1 MAANAQNDIQLLAD
15 PENHSVLEEV
25 PSHPLTR
32 EELANRL
39 SLSES
44 AVGRRLS
51 DFVDRDWVAHPDGG
65 FRITTV
71 GRFALREYDRC
82 QSSVEAEYEEVD
94 VDEESAELIDYL
106 ADSPK
111 QACVLFALRE
121 GPARQNELIT
131 RSSVSR
137 STVVRA
143 TDAFQDRDLVRED
156 ASTGGFALT
165 DTGEQILAA
174 YDDLERA
181 IEIINESKS
190 FLLLL
195 RANGLDIPI
204 EVLGAAQVMVA
215 SREEP
220 HTAVVRF
227 MERMAEESPSGFR
240 SMSPVVSG
248 VYNQTIEPFVPTG
261 MDMELILDK
270 SALALS
276 ASDFSDDH
284 TALTAGNI
292 DLYVHP
298 SGIPFA
304 LMIIDER
311 RGMLGA
317 FDEEG
322 NHRGSLAGTNGTLV
336 EWMGTVYEQ
345 YKREARHISE
355 IDIESIGGA
364 NPRENGYY
372 GDEAAQKEDR

>member
-1 MAANAQNDIQLLAD
+1 MAPVAQTDIQLLAD
-15 PENHSVLEEV
+15 AENHAVLEEV
-25 PSHPLTR
+25 PSYPLTR

-39 SLSES
+39 SMSES
-44 AVGRRLS
+44 AVGRKLS
-51 DFVDRDWVAHPDGG
+51 DLVDRDWVAHSDGG

-71 GRFALREYDRC
+71 GRLALREYDRC
-82 QSSVEAEYEEVD
+82 QSSVEEEYDEVD
-94 VDEESAELIDYL
+94 VDEGAAQLIDYF

-111 QACVLFALRE
+111 QACVLLALEE

-137 STVVRA
+137 STVGRA
-143 TDAFQDRDLVRED
+143 IDAFEDRNLVRED
-156 ASTGGFALT
+156 ASTGGYTLT
-165 DTGEQILAA
+165 DVGKQIVAA

-181 IEIINESKS
+181 IEVINESKS

-204 EVLGAAQVMVA
+204 DVLSAAQVMVA

-276 ASDFSDDH
+276 ASDFSDDLD

-292 DLYVHP
+292 DLYIHP

-336 EWMGTVYEQ
+336 EWMGRVYEQ

-355 IDIESIGGA
+355 VDIESLGGEERA
-364 NPRENGYY
+364 ERGSPSER
-372 GDEAAQKEDR
+372 

>member
-1 MAANAQNDIQLLAD
+1 MATPSQTDIQLLAD
-15 PENHSVLEEV
+15 PKNHAVLEEV

-39 SLSES
+39 SSSES

-51 DFVDRDWVAHPDGG
+51 DFADRDWVVGSEGG

-71 GRFALREYDRC
+71 GRHVLREYDRC
-82 QSSVEAEYEEVD
+82 QSSVEDEIDELD
-94 VDEESAELIDYL
+94 VDEGSGELIGYF

-111 QACVLFALRE
+111 QACVLLALGD
-121 GPARQNELIT
+121 GPARQNELVT

-137 STVVRA
+137 STVGRA
-143 TDAFQDRDLVRED
+143 IDTFQDWGLVRND
-156 ASTGGFALT
+156 ASTGGYALT
-165 DTGEQILAA
+165 DAGEQIVSA
-174 YDDLERA
+174 YDDLEWA
-181 IEIINESKS
+181 IEVINERKS

-204 EVLGAAQVMVA
+204 DVLSAAQVMVA

-276 ASDFSDDH
+276 ASDFSDDLD
-284 TALTAGNI
+284 TALKAGNI
-292 DLYVHP
+292 DIYVHP

-317 FDEEG
+317 FDEDG

-336 EWMGTVYEQ
+336 EWMGRVYEQ

-355 IDIESIGGA
+355 VDIA
-364 NPRENGYY
+364 
-372 GDEAAQKEDR
+372 